1 MSNSLDPDQAQHFVG
16 TDQGPNCL
24 QRLSA
29 EDISTKELITSVF
42 NPERAIG
49 PFKRQ
54 LVQVQ
59 MSSEAEKVCYESYK
73 VRKYAT
79 IYR

>member
-29 EDISTKELITSVF
+29 ENTSNKELIISVF
-42 NPERAIG
+42 NPERAPWPLQKANG
-49 PFKRQ
+49 ASS
-54 LVQVQ
+54 
-59 MSSEAEKVCYESYK
+59 MSIEAETACYESYK